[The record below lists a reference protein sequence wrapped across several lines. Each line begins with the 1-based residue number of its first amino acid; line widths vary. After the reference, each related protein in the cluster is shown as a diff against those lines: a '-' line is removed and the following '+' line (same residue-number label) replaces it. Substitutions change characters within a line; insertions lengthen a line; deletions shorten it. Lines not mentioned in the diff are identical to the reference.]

1 MASDSTSAPDAVD
14 QATLGLSD
22 LDCTRAIFSNAAAP
36 TAFDGKISRQ
46 NFSPPPYTRTT
57 ISRQYFSPPPYTL
70 ATGAICLAPFYKP
83 VRFPCEAGSECTHVF
98 CRPCVARCLSS
109 SDACPLCRAR
119 AAPGSSFFF
128 AHQTARALPVEAD
141 VEAEVATRLPAAAA
155 AHARRAAAEA
165 ALAARTV
172 PLMLYRPSDV
182 TLKRMGGS
190 LRAGQEAKMEVT
202 EPRHLWMLAR
212 ALADPQ
218 HKFGVLLS
226 ETEERG
232 AQGCV
237 ATLKVKEWGFK
248 PASIRE
254 WMFKIGSSF
263 LRKRSA
269 PLTFVVGPA
278 FELVEPPDYEFLD
291 HVVSAAFGP
300 MLEAGAQLDPLPVA
314 NVLVQETSVFGN

>member
-1 MASDSTSAPDAVD
+1 MGAPAAFAV
-14 QATLGLSD
+14 
-22 LDCTRAIFSNAAAP
+22 
-36 TAFDGKISRQ
+36 KISRQ
-46 NFSPPPYTRTT
+46 NFSPPPC
-57 ISRQYFSPPPYTL
+57 TL

-141 VEAEVATRLPAAAA
+141 VEAEVAARLPAAAA

-202 EPRHLWMLAR
+202 EPRHLWM
-212 ALADPQ
+212 
-218 HKFGVLLS
+218 
-226 ETEERG
+226 
-232 AQGCV
+232 
-237 ATLKVKEWGFK
+237 
-248 PASIRE
+248 
-254 WMFKIGSSF
+254 
-263 LRKRSA
+263 
-269 PLTFVVGPA
+269 PLT
-278 FELVEPPDYEFLD
+278 
-291 HVVSAAFGP
+291 SI
-300 MLEAGAQLDPLPVA
+300 
-314 NVLVQETSVFGN
+314 S

>member
-1 MASDSTSAPDAVD
+1 MPS
-14 QATLGLSD
+14 
-22 LDCTRAIFSNAAAP
+22 
-36 TAFDGKISRQ
+36 K
-46 NFSPPPYTRTT
+46 SPGRP
-57 ISRQYFSPPPYTL
+57 SPPPYTL

-83 VRFPCEAGSECTHVF
+83 VRFPCEDGSECAHVF

-141 VEAEVATRLPAAAA
+141 VEAEVAARLPAAAA

>member
-1 MASDSTSAPDAVD
+1 M
-14 QATLGLSD
+14 
-22 LDCTRAIFSNAAAP
+22 AAA
-36 TAFDGKISRQ
+36 A
-46 NFSPPPYTRTT
+46 
-57 ISRQYFSPPPYTL
+57 
-70 ATGAICLAPFYKP
+70 
-83 VRFPCEAGSECTHVF
+83 
-98 CRPCVARCLSS
+98 
-109 SDACPLCRAR
+109 RAR
-119 AAPGSSFFF
+119 AGLVLLLRAPDG
-128 AHQTARALPVEAD
+128 ARAPVEAD
-141 VEAEVATRLPAAAA
+141 VEAEVAARLPAAAA
-155 AHARRAAAEA
+155 AHARRAAAERRSRADRA
-165 ALAARTV
+165 AYVVPAVGRDAQADGRLAA
-172 PLMLYRPSDV
+172 
-182 TLKRMGGS
+182 GG
-190 LRAGQEAKMEVT
+190 AGGEWVT

-212 ALADPQ
+212 ARADPQ

-232 AQGCV
+232 AQSCV

-314 NVLVQETSVFGN
+314 NVLVQGDLRLRELGRPSGEPFSLASGILSSLASGNSSSMPSMPADVHSVVCE

>member
-1 MASDSTSAPDAVD
+1 MHARFLPAVRRALPFEFRRVPAP
-14 QATLGLSD
+14 
-22 LDCTRAIFSNAAAP
+22 
-36 TAFDGKISRQ
+36 
-46 NFSPPPYTRTT
+46 
-57 ISRQYFSPPPYTL
+57 
-70 ATGAICLAPFYKP
+70 
-83 VRFPCEAGSECTHVF
+83 
-98 CRPCVARCLSS
+98 
-109 SDACPLCRAR
+109 RAR
-119 AAPGSSFFF
+119 RQARLFF
-128 AHQTARALPVEAD
+128 AHQTARAAEAD
-141 VEAEVATRLPAAAA
+141 VEAEVAARLPAAAA

-190 LRAGQEAKMEVT
+190 LRAGQEAKMET

-314 NVLVQETSVFGN
+314 NVLVSETETSVFGN

>member
-1 MASDSTSAPDAVD
+1 MQLTPKLARHPPARDVPRPRAQQRWIHST
-14 QATLGLSD
+14 
-22 LDCTRAIFSNAAAP
+22 C
-36 TAFDGKISRQ
+36 SR
-46 NFSPPPYTRTT
+46 
-57 ISRQYFSPPPYTL
+57 
-70 ATGAICLAPFYKP
+70 K
-83 VRFPCEAGSECTHVF
+83 
-98 CRPCVARCLSS
+98 
-109 SDACPLCRAR
+109 
-119 AAPGSSFFF
+119 
-128 AHQTARALPVEAD
+128 
-141 VEAEVATRLPAAAA
+141 
-155 AHARRAAAEA
+155 
-165 ALAARTV
+165 
-172 PLMLYRPSDV
+172 
-182 TLKRMGGS
+182 K
-190 LRAGQEAKMEVT
+190 
-202 EPRHLWMLAR
+202 LAR

-300 MLEAGAQLDPLPVA
+300 MLDAGAQLDPLPVA